1 MLYSQ
6 QRIADG
12 HCPAESQ
19 DRAGGMKNGEDRS
32 RKTAVY
38 PRQTKSEHGFEETAD
53 CDLTHTSRLSARAG
67 VTALVGAGWTDSL
80 RATEME
86 IASGGPP
93 L

>member
-12 HCPAESQ
+12 HCSTESQ
-19 DRAGGMKNGEDRS
+19 DLAGGRKNGEDRS
-32 RKTAVY
+32 RKKAVY
-38 PRQTKSEHGFEETAD
+38 PMQRKSERGFEEMTG
-53 CDLTHTSRLSARAG
+53 CDLTRTSRQSACAG
-67 VTALVGAGWTDSL
+67 VTVLVSAGWTDCL